1 MNKIRRRIKYL
12 LREIEAKGK
21 PVSKK
26 TKNDYCIITLIFD
39 SDAFYKKCTS
49 IGDFMKKLRNG
60 KITSDS
66 NLAFDR
72 PKQNNREYFNHLID
86 EGGFYRF
93 INSYRYIELNI
104 YLDIIDGLD
113 YTIETEIL
121 KSRIEKIVTPIECHI
136 GFNDKPLM
144 DKTFRDLSILDT
156 GWSVFGN
163 EFRNKELQ

>member
-1 MNKIRRRIKYL
+1 M
-12 LREIEAKGK
+12 ESKGQ
-21 PVSKK
+21 PISKK
-26 TKNDYCIITLIFD
+26 TKNDYCIINLIFD
-39 SDAFYKKCTS
+39 SDTFYKKCTS

-60 KITSDS
+60 KITSNS

-86 EGGFYRF
+86 EGGFCRF
-93 INSYRYIELNI
+93 INSYRYVEINI
-104 YLDIIDGLD
+104 YLDIIAGLD

-121 KSRIEKIVTPIECHI
+121 KSRIEKIVTPLECHI